1 MNVNPISF
9 KQKIIMPIPMDSP
22 QQQKPYTQE
31 QKKGEYKTWAYVLGG
46 VGILAAGL
54 FGGDYLVTTNKLTKN
69 IQSIAS
75 DIDIPEN
82 TILHDLL
89 SGLNA
94 HEKLSVSEYLIK
106 NKETWINKPEE
117 FKSAVSEGKSQIIRQ
132 KSMRYERSK
141 NNDDDDIIY
150 FPDED
155 YPHSGDV
162 DIDLEL

>member
-1 MNVNPISF
+1 L
-9 KQKIIMPIPMDSP
+9 
-22 QQQKPYTQE
+22 
-31 QKKGEYKTWAYVLGG
+31 AYVLGG

-54 FGGDYLVTTNKLTKN
+54 FGGDYLATTNKLTKN

-117 FKSAVSEGKSQIIRQ
+117 FKSTLEEGKSQIIHR
-132 KSMRYERSK
+132 K
-141 NNDDDDIIY
+141 NIRHEHNKDDNDDYIF

-155 YPHSGDV
+155 YHHSGDI
-162 DIDLEL
+162 DIDLDL